1 MPRQAG
7 EAEGLP
13 RLSPEL
19 QPWEEVEAE
28 GVPGLL
34 QGIAGQQTAPQV
46 VLEARR
52 LRPCVFRSRLTSGGQ
67 FSPYTEKELLDL
79 LKVAMDERHDL

>member
-19 QPWEEVEAE
+19 QPWVEVEAE
-28 GVPGLL
+28 GVPWLL
-34 QGIAGQQTAPQV
+34 QGIAGQQTASQV
-46 VLEARR
+46 VLEART
-52 LRPCVFRSRLTSGGQ
+52 LRHYHLVGSFRPT
-67 FSPYTEKELLDL
+67 
-79 LKVAMDERHDL
+79 LKKSYLIC

>member
-28 GVPGLL
+28 GVPRLL
-34 QGIAGQQTAPQV
+34 QGIAGQQAASQITTLSLGGV
-46 VLEARR
+46 VVGASAVAACEWIINAFIVYL
-52 LRPCVFRSRLTSGGQ
+52 VVITIWI
-67 FSPYTEKELLDL
+67 SPWL
-79 LKVAMDERHDL
+79 